1 MDAFPLNSE
10 WFLAHVVSSPASHLT
25 SSHACGHFDLF
36 QMQLSCCP
44 HYASRPSATPAL
56 QHCQPEEAA
65 CHLFPGLANR
75 PAVLL
80 PLPPFLQ
87 EDFSRLC
94 MPRGDQAQAGSTSA
108 LALQLAH
115 PLMGAPQDLQQCTP
129 LSIIA
134 SSLELI
140 SLSSVFKCV
149 LMANLHD
156 QAAQRPPRLP
166 LLSLLSLLLKKPARQ
181 SPGVCHMGPFLC
193 PPFILAFPFY
203 PRRGMKQCWL
213 I

>member
-1 MDAFPLNSE
+1 MTSF
-10 WFLAHVVSSPASHLT
+10 SP
-25 SSHACGHFDLF
+25 GGLF
-36 QMQLSCCP
+36 QIV
-44 HYASRPSATPAL
+44 HAL
-56 QHCQPEEAA
+56 
-65 CHLFPGLANR
+65 R
-75 PAVLL
+75 W
-80 PLPPFLQ
+80 
-87 EDFSRLC
+87 
-94 MPRGDQAQAGSTSA
+94 QAGSTSA

-134 SSLELI
+134 SSLEPT
-140 SLSSVFKCV
+140 SLTNVCKCV

-166 LLSLLSLLLKKPARQ
+166 LLSLLSLWLKKPARQ

-213 I
+213 IQVSSFCPTNWEHFVK